1 MGMASVGGCSGKV
14 GIRYPSISSHE
25 FGLGLVGTSCLG
37 LGTSGPET
45 LGSLGWDAGFEED
58 GRLVVEVTSITEGCI
73 CSGNVGL
80 R

>member
-25 FGLGLVGTSCLG
+25 LGLGLVGTS
-37 LGTSGPET
+37 GPGT
-45 LGSLGWDAGFEED
+45 LGSPGFGAGFEED